1 MATYCQFPKSTLKHS
16 FLYSILRIRTLI
28 TRKKKSLKETRLKRN
43 YLTPLH
49 RDSDRRH
56 RWSSIAAERHE
67 HAPATVDPQSVDDE
81 AKHHSTLLAERSYSF
96 REKKKTN
103 PENPKRKEKN
113 QENPKRKKR
122 KIFRKFKQ
130 KKRKKSRKSKMKK
143 KQEIQKEKIQK
154 IQKEKNPENPK
165 RKEIKKIQ
173 KEKSN
178 KSRSKRWTTTQ

>member
-113 QENPKRKKR
+113 QENQKRKTR

-143 KQEIQKEKIQK
+143 NRKYKKKKSRKSKKKKIQK
-154 IQKEKNPENPK
+154 IQKEKK
-165 RKEIKKIQ
+165 
-173 KEKSN
+173 
-178 KSRSKRWTTTQ
+178 

>member
-96 REKKKTN
+96 TEKKENKSRKSKKKKKKKRKKEKNPENPNRKKRKN
-103 PENPKRKEKN
+103 PENPKRKKIQKIKKENKEK
-113 QENPKRKKR
+113 K
-122 KIFRKFKQ
+122 
-130 KKRKKSRKSKMKK
+130 KKRKKSRKSK
-143 KQEIQKEKIQK
+143 
-154 IQKEKNPENPK
+154 
-165 RKEIKKIQ
+165 
-173 KEKSN
+173 
-178 KSRSKRWTTTQ
+178 

>member
-1 MATYCQFPKSTLKHS
+1 MGFEPMTLRTKGFDSTNRPPCPTHIMLNMLIYTLNFDTLSFLCCILKSNYSVMATYCQFPKSTLKHS

-81 AKHHSTLLAERSYSF
+81 AKHHSMLLAASNSTLQQ
-96 REKKKTN
+96 KKK
-103 PENPKRKEKN
+103 
-113 QENPKRKKR
+113 
-122 KIFRKFKQ
+122 
-130 KKRKKSRKSKMKK
+130 
-143 KQEIQKEKIQK
+143 KIQK
-154 IQKEKNPENPK
+154 FPKEKKEKNPK
-165 RKEIKKIQ
+165 R
-173 KEKSN
+173 
-178 KSRSKRWTTTQ
+178 

>member
-81 AKHHSTLLAERSYSF
+81 AKDHSTLLAERSYSF
-96 REKKKTN
+96 TEKKK
-103 PENPKRKEKN
+103 
-113 QENPKRKKR
+113 
-122 KIFRKFKQ
+122 
-130 KKRKKSRKSKMKK
+130 
-143 KQEIQKEKIQK
+143 KIQK
-154 IQKEKNPENPK
+154 IQKEKKIKKPK
-165 RKEIKKIQ
+165 RKP
-173 KEKSN
+173 N
-178 KSRSKRWTTTQ
+178 KSHITRWKHDQKIISATADSAIDVD